1 MPDFDVAGF
10 IRQLEEHGAPA
21 DPRAGLDTA
30 SLILSDPTL
39 SAVNITEANVRGP
52 HGDVPVRIY
61 SDPAQPS
68 ASALVWVHGG
78 AFIGGDL
85 DMPEAHWVSL
95 YMASR
100 GIPVVSVDY
109 RKALHGVRYPVALDE
124 VIAAWLWVIGP
135 EQPLGAKVERVHIGG
150 ASAGANL
157 VTAATQRLRD
167 EGGPMPSSLLLAYP
181 LLHSELP
188 ALSDELSVALASNP
202 PPISFT
208 PAVVEAFNA
217 NYVGEGVGGTRYAF
231 PGDIELDGLPPVYI
245 VDAEADEM
253 RASGEYF
260 AGQLTEVGGN
270 VVSVTQRDAQHGFLD
285 FPNHPGAI
293 ETMRGFLAQISRAG
307 LG

>member
-1 MPDFDVAGF
+1 MTDFDVAGF
-10 IRQLEEHGAPA
+10 IRQLEENGAPE

-30 SLILSDPTL
+30 SLVRSDPSLSDVT
-39 SAVNITEANVRGP
+39 ITDQNVQGP

-61 SDPAQPS
+61 CDPAQPS

-95 YMASR
+95 YIASR
-100 GIPVVSVDY
+100 GVPVVSVDY

-124 VIAAWLWVIGP
+124 VIAAWLWVTGP
-135 EQPLGAKVERVHIGG
+135 EQPLGAHVERVHIGG

-167 EGGPMPSSLLLAYP
+167 EGLRMPTSLVLAYP
-181 LLHSELP
+181 LLHSKLP
-188 ALSDELSVALASNP
+188 ALSDELAMALASNP
-202 PPISFT
+202 PPINFT

-217 NYVGEGVGGTRYAF
+217 NYVGEALAGTRYAF

-260 AGQLTEVGGN
+260 ARQLDAVGGD
-270 VVSVTQRDAQHGFLD
+270 VVSVTQRDTQHGFLD
-285 FPNHPGAI
+285 VPNHPGAI
-293 ETMRGFLAQISRAG
+293 DTMHGFLAQISKAVSV
-307 LG
+307 